1 VDLHSPVSSRRL
13 VTGRFLA
20 TLAALSLLGGVAC
33 AGHHKAAPDEWAE
46 LPPAEDLYAEGLADL
61 DGGRKLWFLDTTD
74 YESAIGSFQDIIDN
88 YPYSDYAVLAE
99 LRIADSYFQQG
110 LYEEA
115 LSYYQDFA
123 DLHPDNERVPYTI
136 YRAALCHVERTQDSL
151 RDQTATIQALAQL
164 ERLLNEYPFS
174 AEAQEAETLWKDMRT
189 LLAEQV
195 MDIADF
201 YLEDEEWQS
210 AADRY
215 RSVLNEYPGLG
226 LDAQALYKLGLCYT
240 NMDRDDEATR
250 MFQVILENYKG
261 SDVAAAAQELVPA
274 AN

>member
-1 VDLHSPVSSRRL
+1 MDHRSVARL
-13 VTGRFLA
+13 LS
-20 TLAALSLLGGVAC
+20 TLALVLLVGGLAC
-33 AGHHKAAPDEWAE
+33 AGHQTADDEWAE
-46 LPPAEDLYAEGLADL
+46 LPPAEDLYADGLAEL
-61 DGGRKLWFLDTTD
+61 DGGRQLWFLDTTD
-74 YESAIGSFQDIIDN
+74 YETAIGHFQDIIDN

-99 LRIADSYFQQG
+99 LRIADAYFQQG

-151 RDQTATIQALAQL
+151 RDQTATLQALAQL
-164 ERLLNEYPFS
+164 ERLLNEHPFS

-189 LLAEQV
+189 LLAENV

-201 YLEDEEWQS
+201 YLAREEWQS

-215 RSVLNEYPGLG
+215 RSVLNDYPGLG
-226 LDAQALYKLGLCYT
+226 LDAEALYKLGLCYT
-240 NMDRDDEATR
+240 KMDRDDEATR
-250 MFQVILENYKG
+250 MFQVILENYQG
-261 SDVAAAAQELVPA
+261 SDVAAAAKELVPA

>member
-1 VDLHSPVSSRRL
+1 MDLRVAARPTL
-13 VTGRFLA
+13 PILA
-20 TLAALSLLGGVAC
+20 LALLLGAC
-33 AGHHKAAPDEWAE
+33 AGHQAADDEWAE
-46 LPPAEDLYAEGLADL
+46 LPPAEELYAEGLNEL
-61 DGGRKLWFLDTTD
+61 DGGRKLWFLDTTN
-74 YESAIGSFQDIIDN
+74 YEAAITNFQDIIDN

-99 LRIADSYFQQG
+99 LRIADAYFAQG

-123 DLHPDNERVPYTI
+123 DLHPDNESVPYTI

-151 RDQTATIQALAQL
+151 RDQTATQQALAQL
-164 ERLLNEYPFS
+164 ERLLNEHPF
-174 AEAQEAETLWKDMRT
+174 APEAQEAELLWKDMRM

-195 MDIADF
+195 MNVADF
-201 YLEDEEWQS
+201 YLDREEWQS

-215 RSVLNEYPGLG
+215 RSILNDYPGLG
-226 LDAQALYKLGLCYT
+226 LDAEALYKLGLCYT
-240 NMDRDDEATR
+240 KMDRDDEATK
-250 MFQVILENYKG
+250 MFQVILENYQG

>member
-1 VDLHSPVSSRRL
+1 VDLRSLAIARGLL
-13 VTGRFLA
+13 VTLTA
-20 TLAALSLLGGVAC
+20 LLLAAALAC
-33 AGHHKAAPDEWAE
+33 AGHPAADSEWAE
-46 LPPAEDLYAEGLADL
+46 LPPAEDLYAQGLTDL

-99 LRIADSYFQQG
+99 LRIADAYFQQG

-136 YRAALCHVERTQDSL
+136 YRAALCHVNRTQDSL
-151 RDQTATIQALAQL
+151 RDQTATLQALAQL
-164 ERLLNEYPFS
+164 ERLLNEHPFS
-174 AEAQEAETLWKDMRT
+174 AEAQEAEVLWKDMRT

-201 YLEDEEWQS
+201 YLKDEEWQS

-250 MFQVILENYKG
+250 MFQVILENYRG
-261 SDVAAAAQELVPA
+261 SDVADAAQELVPA